1 MSISVSNSSYK
12 PALSGQTTQLHRVPA
27 SHGIQWI
34 KQSWHLFKSNPWL
47 LLAWGLTCIAISTL
61 VHFAPPSS
69 VFLTPFMVAG
79 FVMAAARLDNG
90 EQLPFQALFTP
101 FNSHLMPVLTLG
113 LIVLIASVISAAILG
128 VGLGV
133 AMTAME
139 SKNTVIL
146 AIAALIMSLGGV
158 LLGLAVL
165 SVAHAPCLVCMLDT
179 PPKQAFKL
187 AIKALFVNW
196 KAMTVYGLTLF
207 GLYLLAI
214 IPAGLGLFILLP
226 VTLVSTYTSFKDMF
240 YQQ

>member
-1 MSISVSNSSYK
+1 
-12 PALSGQTTQLHRVPA
+12 
-27 SHGIQWI
+27 
-34 KQSWHLFKSNPWL
+34 
-47 LLAWGLTCIAISTL
+47 
-61 VHFAPPSS
+61 
-69 VFLTPFMVAG
+69 
-79 FVMAAARLDNG
+79 MAARV
-90 EQLPFQALFTP
+90 QASCSVLAVAVAFR
-101 FNSHLMPVLTLG
+101 PVT
-113 LIVLIASVISAAILG
+113 AAG
-128 VGLGV
+128 AVGV

-196 KAMTVYGLTLF
+196 KAMTVYGLALF

-240 YQQ
+240 YEQ